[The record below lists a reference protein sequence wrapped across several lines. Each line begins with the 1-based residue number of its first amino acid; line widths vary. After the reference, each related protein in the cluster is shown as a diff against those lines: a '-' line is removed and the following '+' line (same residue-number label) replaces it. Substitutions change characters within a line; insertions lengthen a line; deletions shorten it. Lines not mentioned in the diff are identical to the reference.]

1 MKRTMT
7 ITLLVFAL
15 VISSSVPV
23 VFAAEQES
31 QNKQDKSIE
40 KNWQQALKTQ
50 VALAKTRVAMLEARS
65 ELWLSNNRET
75 SLRSLEKAGN
85 YLKKAYQS
93 ADVITQKRVADLR
106 KDIET
111 SKNAVRKKG
120 KKAISQLTDLSNKS
134 EAALNAAVA
143 ETQVRASDMKKYTIT
158 HLALVRAKASALEAK
173 IALELEKSPE
183 KAGRAMAGVEKYL
196 AYAKAS
202 ASQHTARK
210 ISELENAARVT
221 RKAISGNVREAVR
234 KLDNLITHIEDQL
247 QEYGTSAKEN
257 KEANLLRKRFAQLE
271 AQAALLKAQL
281 DAWSKAT
288 IDESRAY
295 LEEAKVWYSRA
306 QTQGEE
312 AIDKTITDMEKR
324 IDKVKIMLKKRGKD
338 VQHKLSELLIH
349 ASEIVKGKE

>member
-1 MKRTMT
+1 MT
-7 ITLLVFAL
+7 ITLLVFVL

-50 VALAKTRVAMLEARS
+50 VALAKTRVAMLESRS
-65 ELWLSNNRET
+65 ELWLNNNREA
-75 SLRSLEKAGN
+75 SLRSLEEAGN
-85 YLKKAYQS
+85 YLKEAYQS
-93 ADVITQKRVADLR
+93 ADTITQKRIADLR

-111 SKNAVRKKG
+111 SENAVRKKG

-143 ETQVRASDMKKYTIT
+143 EAQVRASDIKKDTIT

-173 IALELEKSPE
+173 IALELGKSSE
-183 KAGRAMAGVEKYL
+183 KAGQAMADVEKYL
-196 AYAKAS
+196 ADAKAN

-210 ISELENAARVT
+210 ISELENEARVT
-221 RKAISGNVREAVR
+221 RKAASGNMKEAGE
-234 KLDNLITHIEDQL
+234 KLDDLITHIGNQL
-247 QEYGTSAKEN
+247 QEYSTRTKESE
-257 KEANLLRKRFAQLE
+257 EANLLRKRYAQLE

-281 DAWSKAT
+281 AAWSKAT

-306 QTQGEE
+306 QTRGED